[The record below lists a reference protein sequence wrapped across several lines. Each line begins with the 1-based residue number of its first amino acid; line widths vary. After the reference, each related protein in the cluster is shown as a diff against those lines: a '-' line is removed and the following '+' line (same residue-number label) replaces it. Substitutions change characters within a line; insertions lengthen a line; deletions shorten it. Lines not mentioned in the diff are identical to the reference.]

1 MKEKE
6 EEKVI
11 LFYKLFDSIFFRC
24 SFAFQTYNKLQ
35 ENMRVWV
42 PAISSSSAVFL
53 FVVFNKCAVTNQ
65 IKRTQEIV
73 KRLNIRTETQWHVKC
88 VYIVIPFVF
97 WQRLM
102 ISVMM
107 MMAVLFA
114 TGHCTSF
121 SSYIWFKYFHAF
133 STNLCWTLAYS
144 CFRNKILCENEE
156 KRAILLFLFVY
167 SATFFAWVNYQQNLC
182 FASFYFYFVSSF
194 VR

>member
-1 MKEKE
+1 
-6 EEKVI
+6 
-11 LFYKLFDSIFFRC
+11 
-24 SFAFQTYNKLQ
+24 
-35 ENMRVWV
+35 MRVWV

-73 KRLNIRTETQWHVKC
+73 KRLNIRTETQWHIKC

-156 KRAILLFLFVY
+156 KRAILLFFFCLFGNVFCV
-167 SATFFAWVNYQQNLC
+167 SELSTKFVFREFLFLFRIFFCSLGMRTESC
-182 FASFYFYFVSSF
+182 FTEIIMYELW
-194 VR
+194 